1 MWTRALSLFVLLGAA
16 ACGSDVD
23 DRPVSWAYIHP
34 AIILPNCARAA
45 CHSSLTRTKTVDLED
60 SAKAYETMKGANI
73 IPLLEGTQLI
83 EGSTT
88 YEYRMPPDQPLPN
101 VDIDLIDRWQKALYP
116 R

>member
-1 MWTRALSLFVLLGAA
+1 MWTRALSLFLLVGTA

-60 SAKAYETMKGANI
+60 SAKARETMKGDNI
-73 IPLLEGTQLI
+73 VPLLEGTQKLDSG
-83 EGSTT
+83 E
-88 YEYRMPPDQPLPN
+88 YEFRMPPDQPLPKK
-101 VDIDLIDRWQKALYP
+101 DIELIDQWQKQLYP
-116 R
+116 D